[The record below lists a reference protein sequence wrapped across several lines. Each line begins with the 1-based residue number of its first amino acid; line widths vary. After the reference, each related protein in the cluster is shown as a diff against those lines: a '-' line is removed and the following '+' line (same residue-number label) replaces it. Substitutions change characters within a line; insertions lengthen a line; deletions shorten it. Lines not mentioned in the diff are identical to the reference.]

1 MPKTTSRNFGL
12 DAVRAAAISLVLACH
27 GTPFYKPILEHCNID
42 VQGWRALTGDTGVEL
57 FFCLSGFLIGGILL
71 DLEASGPSCRR
82 ILVFYIRRWMRTL
95 PLYYL
100 VLFAISDFPQ
110 LDPHLRV
117 RFLSFV
123 TLTQNLFG
131 RMPAGD
137 WFAISWSLTI
147 EEWSYLL
154 LPLVIFGLFGRTK
167 RPVLWGTLAMCL
179 LAFLMRFIRLSQGGS
194 WDYFVRACVA
204 ARLDAICYGVLAVVA
219 FRQFHAAYGRWIK
232 RFWWA
237 MAALFVFNIALFWHS
252 SILEGIYGRLFA
264 LPVTSFAFAALLP
277 LITGFQ
283 MKGFIA
289 VVVRFIAKI
298 SYGIYLFHWPVYFL
312 TVEYL
317 ADLKY
322 APLPCFVFGTILVSA
337 LIYYLVERPILRLRP
352 LQFGREEG
360 PKTGVLP
367 NPPVRRPDGDRPGS

>member
-1 MPKTTSRNFGL
+1 MPKPTPRNFGL
-12 DAVRAAAISLVLACH
+12 DAVRAAAISLVIICH
-27 GTPFYKPILEHCNID
+27 STPFYKPILEYCNID

-147 EEWSYLL
+147 EEWSYFL
-154 LPLVIFGLFGRTK
+154 LPLVIFGVFGRTK
-167 RPVLWGTLAMCL
+167 RPVLVGTLAMCL
-179 LAFLMRFIRLSQGGS
+179 FAFFVRFIRLSEGGS

-219 FRQFHAAYGRWIK
+219 FRQFHAAYCRWIK

-237 MAALFVFNIALFWHS
+237 MAALFILNISLFWHV
-252 SILEGIYGRLFA
+252 SILDGIYGRIFA

-283 MKGFIA
+283 MKGLVA
-289 VVVRFIAKI
+289 VVIRFIAKI

-312 TVEYL
+312 TVEYV
-317 ADLKY
+317 ADLRY
-322 APLPCFVFGTILVSA
+322 VPLPFFIFGTIIVSS
-337 LIYYLVERPILRLRP
+337 LIYYWVERPILRLRP
-352 LQFGREEG
+352 LQFGREG
-360 PKTGVLP
+360 
-367 NPPVRRPDGDRPGS
+367 NP